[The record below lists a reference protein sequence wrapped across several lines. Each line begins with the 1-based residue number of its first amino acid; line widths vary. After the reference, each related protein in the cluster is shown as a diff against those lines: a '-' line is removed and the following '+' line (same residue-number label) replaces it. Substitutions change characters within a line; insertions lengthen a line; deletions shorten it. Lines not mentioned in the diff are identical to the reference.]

1 MNTTSLYWVFY
12 DAQCGL
18 CQRARVFLQQWS
30 RHPDAICFL
39 DIHEEAS
46 QAILRD
52 YGVSI
57 ENALGA
63 MHVIEWTKRRVF
75 VAEVAVAVL
84 LRQCVMPWAFVGW
97 ILQQPAL
104 AVLTRPVYRWVAA
117 RRHRFLPPL
126 PVEQENA
133 SSCEGSCHPF

>member
-63 MHVIEWTKRRVF
+63 MHAVEVKSHRVF
-75 VAEVAVAVL
+75 VAEKAVGAAL
-84 LRQCVMPWAFVGW
+84 CQCAMPWAFVGW
-97 ILQQPAL
+97 ILQQP
-104 AVLTRPVYRWVAA
+104 VFDFLTRPVYRWVAV

-126 PVEQENA
+126 PVKQEA
-133 SSCEGSCHPF
+133 TSSCERSCRPF